1 MNRWTLN
8 QSDGTNYTTS
18 EQARQRAV
26 SFEQVSK
33 LTGSEDYL
41 RPKSPFQRPRS
52 ASKLSSLT
60 SVLKKERSPDSQGGR
75 SRPTGSRESLAKVLD
90 FDSCDSGIWTAKSS
104 LRGSCQDLD
113 KFPAQERVESPVLL
127 DILYDHGQMLTHS
140 PSKEM
145 YTSSHHESILSVFPD
160 TDSGFGSSIRA
171 RSRSGQLNGEDMCYS
186 PLAMSRSRS
195 LSRLNMNVSQEL
207 STPPDSPRYRPFDI
221 SLRHLKDNLEDSE
234 NRRVVLMHKLKEA
247 QDTLELQSDRLGKIE
262 GTARGNTYVVED
274 LKNKE
279 KEYRKKIA
287 MLEKSDQE
295 KEMLQMENFRLREE
309 MQDRISKL
317 DFQLRSLS
325 AQHQV
330 AENENT
336 KRSSLLEHTTK
347 TLALLEAE
355 NAKLQKDK
363 DTLRNEILVAK
374 EALEMARLKFTPID
388 DENKNLRNEVTRLR
402 EDNEK
407 LTQKIHESG
416 GQLTELRSLTQTMRG
431 ENERL
436 ADSWKTLTEEKRRF
450 AKQLESKLEGVEEMK
465 SRLSVLTT
473 ERDRLFQEKMDLNSK
488 LQQMSV
494 DKEQVEKS
502 KMALEEQLNEHEE
515 EVNRAKKITKRK
527 DEEIRKI
534 NDELREL
541 QQASDNAIAELSS
554 VKAYYERALEQ
565 ISVLENQKQLSKQ
578 QQDLTDQEKRRLQAE
593 VERLKESTDSK
604 SKDLKKEREQL
615 EEAVLDLKSEIR
627 QVKQEKAR
635 LEDRVHEYETKLQ
648 KANDDLKE
656 QVTLKQSEVNNLRA
670 TCDRLSASVTDKD
683 QELETLEDKIVILDE
698 ENVKLKEDVRRFK
711 DEVEVLAEN
720 IEEVKKYKNENR
732 KLLQEKAENEQM
744 IRLLETQKDVLTKS
758 SESSLAKLHD
768 LQKLTEKLDH
778 YKGENEL
785 LRERIGELEKVRDT
799 LIKQKE
805 ELLANSDLIYKK
817 PKLDELEKKIDELRE
832 ANKQLRDINESVSE
846 KCETLAQE
854 NVTLKDAIGG
864 DGSVVPRVELERLAK
879 EKDRMKDEYDHLK
892 QEHDNLEERHQRFI
906 INYGHDGTGLQ
917 KDKEEVHR
925 LKREK
930 EALEKQVALINGQML
945 LVEGGKKRLDEVV
958 DELQQEIV
966 QLRHQLEEAEKRYES
981 LEDVGSDLSEMR
993 NELHKLM
1000 SVIQT
1005 KDQAIETL
1013 ENQLR
1018 TSKETLNFK
1027 EQAVSNLQHMVNE
1040 LESRNEQLRKSVD
1053 KVTVDERPQRSPR
1066 SPRDLLSP
1074 THSSRSPSPPKRTSI
1089 LKSSRIPT
1097 RRNDEQTSE
1106 DDKSQEDGS
1115 KDQGTD
1121 IIKRIK
1127 PAESYMHMKQKDM
1140 AEDGGGKKGKLSKVE
1155 TVPGQFG
1162 SVFISKQLQRSQ
1174 SERGGDRLQSL
1185 ISKYRSYSEAPE
1197 RKIKPM
1203 TLSGSSKMGLVT
1215 KGRSF
1220 GPAAPKTDGKVS
1232 SETNMEGAEADLQ
1245 CVDAQI
1251 EVEEVELSARQEG
1264 AFTQSIPLVH
1274 VDEFGGNRQ
1283 SESGGTSTEG
1293 ETDEDSE
1300 EDDDSEQR
1308 DISSL
1313 IDSCYRTHLSFL
1325 KELRKSK
1332 RKQRGGSA
1340 RGTSRGA

>member
-1 MNRWTLN
+1 MKRWTLD

-18 EQARQRAV
+18 EQARSRAV

-33 LTGSEDYL
+33 LTGSEDYR

-52 ASKLSSLT
+52 ASKLSSLI
-60 SVLKKERSPDSQGGR
+60 SVHNKERSPDSQGGR

-104 LRGSCQDLD
+104 LRGSCQDLN
-113 KFPAQERVESPVLL
+113 KLPAQERVESPVLL
-127 DILYDHGQMLTHS
+127 DMFYDHGQIT

-160 TDSGFGSSIRA
+160 TDSGFGSSMKA
-171 RSRSGQLNGEDMCYS
+171 RSRSGLLNGEDMCFS
-186 PLAMSRSRS
+186 PLTLSRSRS

-207 STPPDSPRYRPFDI
+207 STPPDSPRYRPFDM

-262 GTARGNTYVVED
+262 GTARGNTYLVED

-330 AENENT
+330 AENENI
-336 KRSSLLEHTTK
+336 KRSSLLENTTK

-363 DTLRNEILVAK
+363 DNLRNEILVAK

-407 LTQKIHESG
+407 LTQKIHECG

-436 ADSWKTLTEEKRRF
+436 ADSWKSLTEEKRRF
-450 AKQLESKLEGVEEMK
+450 AKQLESKQEGVEEMK

-473 ERDRLFQEKMDLNSK
+473 ERDRLFQEKMDLNNK

-502 KMALEEQLNEHEE
+502 KMALEEQLNEHDE
-515 EVNRAKKITKRK
+515 EVNRAKKVTKRK
-527 DEEIRKI
+527 DEEIRRI
-534 NDELREL
+534 NEELQEL
-541 QQASDNAIAELSS
+541 QQVSDNAVAELAS

-578 QQDLTDQEKRRLQAE
+578 QQDLADQEKRRLHAE
-593 VERLKESTDSK
+593 VERLKEVTDSK

-627 QVKQEKAR
+627 QVRQEKTR

-656 QVTLKQSEVNNLRA
+656 QVTLKKSEVDNLRA
-670 TCDRLSASVTDKD
+670 TCDRLSASVTEKD
-683 QELETLEDKIVILDE
+683 QELETFEDKIVLLEE

-720 IEEVKKYKNENR
+720 MEEVKKYKSENR

-778 YKGENEL
+778 YKGENDV
-785 LRERIGELEKVRDT
+785 LRERIGELEKVRDS

-805 ELLANSDLIYKK
+805 ELLANSELIYKK
-817 PKLDELEKKIDELRE
+817 PQLDELEKKIEELRE
-832 ANKQLRDINESVSE
+832 ANKQLRDINESVGE

-892 QEHDNLEERHQRFI
+892 EEHDNLEERHQRFI

-966 QLRHQLEEAEKRYES
+966 QLRHQLEEAEKRQIVTPEAEELQAEIDRLREMLDDSRYEQDKQKSLIHSLREES

-993 NELHKLM
+993 NELHKLL

-1005 KDQAIETL
+1005 KDQAIVTL

-1018 TSKETLNFK
+1018 TSKETLSFK

-1053 KVTVDERPQRSPR
+1053 TFKVTVDERPQRSPR
-1066 SPRDLLSP
+1066 SPLDSLSP

-1089 LKSSRIPT
+1089 LKGSRIPT
-1097 RRNDEQTSE
+1097 RRNDEQTISE
-1106 DDKSQEDGS
+1106 DDDKSQEDGS

-1127 PAESYMHMKQKDM
+1127 PAESYMQMKQKEI
-1140 AEDGGGKKGKLSKVE
+1140 AEDGGGRKE
-1155 TVPGQFG
+1155 
-1162 SVFISKQLQRSQ
+1162 QLQRSQ

-1185 ISKYRSYSEAPE
+1185 ISKYRSYNEAPE
-1197 RKIKPM
+1197 RKIKPL

-1220 GPAAPKTDGKVS
+1220 GPAAPRTDGK
-1232 SETNMEGAEADLQ
+1232 
-1245 CVDAQI
+1245 I
-1251 EVEEVELSARQEG
+1251 H
-1264 AFTQSIPLVH
+1264 QSP
-1274 VDEFGGNRQ
+1274 
-1283 SESGGTSTEG
+1283 
-1293 ETDEDSE
+1293 
-1300 EDDDSEQR
+1300 
-1308 DISSL
+1308 
-1313 IDSCYRTHLSFL
+1313 
-1325 KELRKSK
+1325 
-1332 RKQRGGSA
+1332 
-1340 RGTSRGA
+1340 